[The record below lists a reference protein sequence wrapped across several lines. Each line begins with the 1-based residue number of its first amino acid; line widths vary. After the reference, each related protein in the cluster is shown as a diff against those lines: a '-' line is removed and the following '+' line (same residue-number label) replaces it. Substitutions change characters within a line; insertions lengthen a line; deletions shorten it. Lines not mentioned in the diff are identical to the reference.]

1 MSSFKPRRELRKI
14 AEYRALCIAK
24 YTLIL
29 FLVLV
34 YYPMR
39 PTPGYYII
47 FLLGLPFLFRA
58 TFFTLQNGK
67 KDAVESFSLRLTA
80 KKYGF
85 TMQNLNSEKTSGNLV
100 LIFIILWQYSAI
112 RHESYEQLYLYIPGI
127 LAVIYLA
134 ARIICKNVYFYYLH
148 NNFMSMKIEE

>member
-1 MSSFKPRRELRKI
+1 MSIFKPRRELRKI
-14 AEYRALCIAK
+14 AEYRAFCIAK

-58 TFFTLQNGK
+58 TFFANEDGK
-67 KDAVESFSLRLTA
+67 KDASETFTLRLTA
-80 KKYGF
+80 KKHGF
-85 TMQNLNSEKTSGNLV
+85 TMQKLYSEKSGGNLV
-100 LIFIILWQYSAI
+100 LIFMILWQYSAI

-127 LAVIYLA
+127 LAVIYLVT
-134 ARIICKNVYFYYLH
+134 RIICKYVYFYYLH
-148 NNFMSMKIEE
+148 NGFMSMNIE